1 MSIVSLISRTLPL
14 AIVPWLLS
22 ACSAGITAE
31 ELDASY
37 ARALEATETRAF
49 AGFANEPER
58 LSAAVAQ
65 VERFFSNVSQES
77 VRELTRQVYA
87 EDAYLNDTLAAVQG
101 AAAIEAYF
109 VEAVSGDRALQVEFL
124 GTAVDGV
131 DVYVRWRMA
140 MTAPSLNRGEPI
152 HSHGVT
158 QFRFDDDNRVLLH
171 KDFWDSGSG
180 FYEHMPVLGRVI
192 RRLRPSH

>member
-1 MSIVSLISRTLPL
+1 MSVIAARTLPAVL
-14 AIVPWLLS
+14 LPWLLS
-22 ACSAGITAE
+22 ACSTGITAD

-37 ARALEATETRAF
+37 SRALEATEARAF
-49 AGFANEPER
+49 AGFADEPER

-65 VERFFSNVSQES
+65 VERFFSAVTQES
-77 VRELTRQVYA
+77 VRELTREVYA
-87 EDAYLNDTLAAVQG
+87 EDAYLNDTLAAIQG
-101 AAAIEAYF
+101 AEAIEAYF
-109 VEAVSGDRALQVEFL
+109 VEAVSGDRALNVEFL

-140 MTAPSLNRGEPI
+140 MTVPSLNRGEPI
-152 HSHGVT
+152 RSHGVT
-158 QFRFDDDNRVLLH
+158 QFRFDADDRVLLH